1 MRDRRVRWLL
11 VVLGVLLALLG
22 VASWVSLHLTSRQT
36 VVFSYSFPPAAAP
49 ASHPTYSYRLSCPL
63 GATLLPG
70 KRFARLSLRQRQVIV
85 RWQPTPANFSSETK
99 PTTLTLSADLI
110 GRFDDAK
117 QAEQAMHPG
126 GPRGTVGMG
135 GL

>member
-1 MRDRRVRWLL
+1 
-11 VVLGVLLALLG
+11 
-22 VASWVSLHLTSRQT
+22 
-36 VVFSYSFPPAAAP
+36 
-49 ASHPTYSYRLSCPL
+49 
-63 GATLLPG
+63 
-70 KRFARLSLRQRQVIV
+70 V

-126 GPRGTVGMG
+126 GPRGTVVASSTAVLTDDWSNRTATSIMRLRPGIATGFYIERMHLASDTLYG
-135 GL
+135 TGYCMLDLV